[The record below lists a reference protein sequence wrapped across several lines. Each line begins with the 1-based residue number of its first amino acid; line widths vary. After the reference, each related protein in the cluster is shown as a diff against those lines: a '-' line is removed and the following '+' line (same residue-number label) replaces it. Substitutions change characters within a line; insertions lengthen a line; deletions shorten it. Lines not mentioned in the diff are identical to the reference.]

1 MRKIKKFESLKSL
14 TKELKMKSITAT
26 TKGWDNQLYRV
37 YTRGTFPESRAIEKL
52 D

>member
-1 MRKIKKFESLKSL
+1 MRKIKKSESLKSL

-26 TKGWDNQLYRV
+26 IKGWGNHLYRV

-52 D
+52 N

>member
-1 MRKIKKFESLKSL
+1 MRKIKKSESLKSL

-26 TKGWDNQLYRV
+26 TKGWGNHLYRV